1 MALYQGDIR
10 CCKKMGVKQIILVFY
25 INIQYYMAMEFN
37 VIASGSSGN
46 CYFIDSNGHYIFVDA
61 GATLISIKKALGSK
75 ALDNSRQV
83 SLFVTHEHT
92 DHISGIL
99 PLISC
104 YNPKIYTS
112 KGTSNA
118 LLKKGVSPENIFTID
133 ANIAYDFTDFA
144 VMPFNTIH
152 DAVQPFGFKFD
163 FGSNILSI
171 ATDFGVITDEI
182 YKAIEDSNVL
192 MVESNYEEELLKK
205 NKKYPEYL
213 KRRILSKEGH
223 LSNKDAFYLLGELSK
238 RKLKRCFLGHVS
250 ENNNDYNILEKYA
263 DAADNM
269 FDVQASVLKQR
280 KSKLFNI

>member
-1 MALYQGDIR
+1 
-10 CCKKMGVKQIILVFY
+10 
-25 INIQYYMAMEFN
+25 MEMNFN

-46 CYFIDSNGHYIFVDA
+46 CYFIDNNGHFIFVDA
-61 GATLISIKKALGSK
+61 GATLTSIKKALGSK
-75 ALDNSRQV
+75 AAEKGRQV
-83 SLFVTHEHT
+83 SLFITHEHT

-104 YNPKIYTS
+104 FSPKVYTS
-112 KGTSNA
+112 KGTAYS
-118 LLKKGVSPENIFTID
+118 LMEKGVSPDIIFTID
-133 ANIAYDFTDFA
+133 ANITYEFADFT

-163 FGSNILSI
+163 FGSKILSI

-182 YKAIEDSNVL
+182 YKSIEDSNVL

-205 NKKYPEYL
+205 NRKYPEYL

-223 LSNKDAFYLLGELSK
+223 LSNKDAFYLLGELS
-238 RKLKRCFLGHVS
+238 RNNLKRCFLGHVS

-263 DAADNM
+263 DASLNM
-269 FDVQASVLKQR
+269 FNVETSVLRQK
-280 KSKLFNI
+280 KSKVFHI